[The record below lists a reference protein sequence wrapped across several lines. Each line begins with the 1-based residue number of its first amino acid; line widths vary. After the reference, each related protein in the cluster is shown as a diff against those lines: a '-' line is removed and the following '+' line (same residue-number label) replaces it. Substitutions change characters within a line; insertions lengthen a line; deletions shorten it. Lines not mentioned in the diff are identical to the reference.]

1 MVSELNQTPK
11 AMRLHIGVFGATN
24 AGKST
29 LINAI
34 SGQEIALTSPV
45 AGTTTDPVFK
55 PMELLPLGPVVFIDT
70 AGLNDTSVLGELRV
84 KKTIAQLDVCDAA
97 ILVVSSATS
106 DTSKIDEYI
115 QIINQVKIPFIIVVN
130 KINGECL
137 NYDISKLPV
146 PVVEVDLSAK
156 ENIHK
161 VKELLINQ
169 LKDNIEEPPLTGDLV
184 KKGDIVLLIA
194 PQDIQAPKG
203 RLILPQVQILR
214 DLLDNECLVMT
225 VTTQNIKS
233 ALDNLTTP
241 PALVITDS
249 QIYKEVSE
257 IIPQN
262 IKLTSFSMLMA
273 KNKGDI
279 ISLINGARAIDKLN
293 DGDKVMI
300 LESCS
305 HHALDGDIARIK
317 LPKMIKKYTGKSLEI
332 IIVSGQTIP
341 DDLSDI
347 KLAIH
352 CGGCMVNRKAMLA
365 KQAKFEKLGIPM
377 SNFGV
382 SIAYM
387 NGILE
392 RVCY

>member
-1 MVSELNQTPK
+1 MVSEINQTPK

-70 AGLNDTSVLGELRV
+70 AGLDDESELGALRI
-84 KKTIAQLDVCDAA
+84 KKALAQLESCDAA
-97 ILVVSSATS
+97 LLVVSSQAIGL
-106 DTSKIDEYI
+106 DKIRDS
-115 QIINQVKIPFIIVVN
+115 INQLKKMNIPILIV
-130 KINGECL
+130 INNIDGQGL
-137 NYDISKLPV
+137 RFDVSGFNLPV
-146 PVVEVDLSAK
+146 IEVDLSQGAGP
-156 ENIHK
+156 
-161 VKELLINQ
+161 VKTALIDL
-169 LKDNIEEPPLTGDLV
+169 LKDNMEEPPLTADLV
-184 KKGDIVLLIA
+184 KKGDVVLLIA

-225 VTTQNIKS
+225 VTTQNIQKS
-233 ALDNLTTP
+233 LEAMTVP

-249 QIYKEVSE
+249 QIYKEVSL
-257 IIPQN
+257 ILPKDIP
-262 IKLTSFSMLMA
+262 LTSFSMLMA
-273 KNKGDI
+273 KNKADI
-279 ISLINGARAIDKLN
+279 KRLIEGARKIDALEN
-293 DGDKVMI
+293 GDKVMI

-305 HHALDGDIARIK
+305 HHPLEGDIARIK
-317 LPKMIKKYTGKSLEI
+317 LPKLLQKYTGKSLDI
-332 IIVSGQTIP
+332 VTVSGQTIP
-341 DDLSDI
+341 DDLSGV

-365 KQAKFEKLGIPM
+365 KQNRFEHSGIPM

-382 SIAYM
+382 AIAYM
-387 NGILE
+387 NGILG

>member
-34 SGQEIALTSPV
+34 SGQDIALTSPV

-70 AGLNDTSVLGELRV
+70 AGLDDNSELGELRV

-97 ILVVSSATS
+97 ILVISSSTP
-106 DTSKIDEYI
+106 TREKIDEYMSL
-115 QIINQVKIPFIIVVN
+115 INKVKIPFIIVVN
-130 KINGECL
+130 KIDGSSL
-137 NYDISKLPV
+137 NFNIRDLPV
-146 PVVEVDLSAK
+146 PVIEVDLSSK
-156 ENIHK
+156 ENIAAI
-161 VKELLINQ
+161 KELLVNQ
-169 LKDNIEEPPLTGDLV
+169 LKDNLEEMPLTGDLV
-184 KKGDIVLLIA
+184 KKGDVVLLIA

-225 VTTQNIKS
+225 VTTQNIES
-233 ALDNLTTP
+233 ALKIMSVP

-257 IIPQN
+257 IIPKE

-273 KNKGDI
+273 KNKADI
-279 ISLINGARAIDKLN
+279 IGLINGARGIDKLQ

-317 LPKMIKKYTGKSLEI
+317 LPKMLKKYTGKSLEI
-332 IIVSGQTIP
+332 LNVSGQSIP
-341 DDLSDI
+341 DDITDI

-382 SIAYM
+382 AIAYM
-387 NGILE
+387 NGILD